1 MLRRSIN
8 VPIYLLGDMNCRLES
23 SDNPKAKMSL
33 TKFLLDGLQNPKTGG

>member
-23 SDNPKAKMSL
+23 SDNPEAKRSL

>member
-1 MLRRSIN
+1 MFRRSIN
-8 VPIYLLGDMNCRLES
+8 VPIYLLGDVTCRLES

>member
-1 MLRRSIN
+1 MLRRSVN

-23 SDNPKAKMSL
+23 RDNAEAKMSL